1 MKNDKVKTLTYMAL
15 MAALALVATILIR
28 IPVPATQGYV
38 HFGDTILILSVIIL
52 GKKNGAIAG
61 ALGEALADVLGGY
74 AVFAPVTFVAKLLM
88 GLLIGVALEML
99 LKNKNKNEKHFRFI
113 AGGIAM
119 VVVSCAAMVGS
130 YYIAESVM
138 YGSFVIPLVEIPANI
153 VQFSVSAVLAGLVGT
168 LLAKSPAKSIIKLQ
182 K

>member
-38 HFGDTILILSVIIL
+38 HFGDTILFLSVMIL

-61 ALGEALADVLGGY
+61 ALGQALADVLGGY

-88 GLLIGVALEML
+88 GVLIGVALEML
-99 LKNKNKNEKHFRFI
+99 VKNKNERHFRFI

-119 VVVSCAAMVGS
+119 VVLSCAAMVGS

-153 VQFSVSAVLAGLVGT
+153 VQFSVSAVLAGLVGAV
-168 LLAKSPAKSIIKLQ
+168 LAKSPAKSIMKLQ

>member
-1 MKNDKVKTLTYMAL
+1 MRNDKIKTLTYMAL

-38 HFGDTILILSVIIL
+38 HFGDTILFLSVMIL

-61 ALGEALADVLGGY
+61 ALGQALADVLGGY
-74 AVFAPVTFVAKLLM
+74 AVFAPITFVAKLLM

-99 LKNKNKNEKHFRFI
+99 VKNKSEKHFRFVV
-113 AGGIAM
+113 GGIAM
-119 VVVSCAAMVGS
+119 VVLSCAAMVGS
-130 YYIAESVM
+130 YYVAESVM
-138 YGSFVIPLVEIPANI
+138 YGSFVIPLVEIPANL
-153 VQFSVSAVLAGLVGT
+153 VQFSVSAVLAGLVGAV
-168 LLAKSPAKSIIKLQ
+168 LAKSPAKSIMKLQ